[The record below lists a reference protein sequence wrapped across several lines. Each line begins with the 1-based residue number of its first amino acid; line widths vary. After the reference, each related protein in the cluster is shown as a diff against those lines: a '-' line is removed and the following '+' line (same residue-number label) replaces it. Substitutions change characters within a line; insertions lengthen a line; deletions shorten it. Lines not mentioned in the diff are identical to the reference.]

1 MSEQETRKFF
11 QDTLEY
17 FSEKFGTQNMAYAQ
31 VHLDETTPHM
41 HLGVVPMTEG
51 KLSGKTVFN
60 RQTLKEIQ
68 SDLPEFLKGKGFN
81 IERGIEGSERKN
93 LSVATYKKVVNEAK
107 AEAEKKKSVKLK
119 SQEAI
124 GGFRRR

>member
-1 MSEQETRKFF
+1 MNEWILTSNQEFFEGMSEQETRKFF

-81 IERGIEGSERKN
+81 IERGIEGSERK
-93 LSVATYKKVVNEAK
+93 
-107 AEAEKKKSVKLK
+107 
-119 SQEAI
+119 I
-124 GGFRRR
+124 

>member
-41 HLGVVPMTEG
+41 LLGVVPMTEG

-60 RQTLKEIQ
+60 RQTLKRN
-68 SDLPEFLKGKGFN
+68 PKRF
-81 IERGIEGSERKN
+81 
-93 LSVATYKKVVNEAK
+93 T
-107 AEAEKKKSVKLK
+107 
-119 SQEAI
+119 
-124 GGFRRR
+124 